1 MANEVKPKKN
11 KNDVVYFTQ
20 KELAD
25 RWRVTEATIKSIR
38 DRGEIPYFVPPN
50 SSRVLYP
57 KKEILTIEQEQLKL
71 TNKEKRQQKKT
82 AISKRKQPVN
92 PTKSKQE
99 WRI

>member
-11 KNDVVYFTQ
+11 KTEVVYFTQ

-57 KKEILTIEQEQLKL
+57 RKEILTIEQEQLKS
-71 TNKEKRQQKKT
+71 TNKEERQQNT
-82 AISKRKQPVN
+82 PVANKRKKPVN
-92 PTKSKQE
+92 PTNSKQE